1 MTFNIGDNYN
11 LKKKKKKRIMEEMNK
26 RNSMPKE
33 VLI

>member
-11 LKKKKKKRIMEEMNK
+11 LKKKKIMEEMNK

>member
-1 MTFNIGDNYN
+1 MTFNTGDNYN
-11 LKKKKKKRIMEEMNK
+11 LKKKKKRIMEEMNK